1 MSSNEVAS
9 PIRRSANNKWPKRF
23 ALTMVIASLLYC
35 VSGFVSLNT
44 LTSTSTIFW
53 LTAFNGAIN
62 LIVTGVIWLGLLVLT
77 VAWWRRRFHE
87 GFLLITVAC
96 LAIGTFVLATA
107 RDAYLGTATLNGQ
120 VYYLSWHEDSDS
132 NWLTASLCGCNSSRV
147 ACQCHDFYR
156 AYSPI
161 ISVVFSVTADDATN
175 ELTVKLNDKILYV
188 YGPSPRCYEQPEII
202 DYCINK

>member
-9 PIRRSANNKWPKRF
+9 PIQHSAINKWPKRF
-23 ALTMVIASLLYC
+23 AVTMVIASVLYC
-35 VSGFVSLNT
+35 GSGFVSLNT
-44 LTSTSTIFW
+44 LNNTLTIFW
-53 LTAFNGAIN
+53 LTAFNDTVN
-62 LIVTGVIWLGLLVLT
+62 LVVTGVIWLGLFALT
-77 VAWWRRRFHE
+77 TAWWRRRFHE
-87 GFLLITVAC
+87 GFLLVIITC

-107 RDAYLGTATLNGQ
+107 RDSYLGTATLNGQ
-120 VYYLSWHEDSDS
+120 VYYLSWHEDLDS

-161 ISVVFSVTADDATN
+161 ISVTFSLTADDMAN
-175 ELTVKLNDKILYV
+175 ELTVKLNDRILYV
-188 YGPSPRCYEQPEII
+188 YGSSPRCYEQPEII